1 MCRGVRTRLGC
12 TKTQFI
18 LRGTG
23 YYKQMG
29 QTLLRPI
36 HSKIRSYVH
45 HYALIAEVVGK
56 RERGNDLAVQK
67 YKR

>member
-18 LRGTG
+18 VRGTG
-23 YYKQMG
+23 YSMFY
-29 QTLLRPI
+29 
-36 HSKIRSYVH
+36 SKICNYVH
-45 HYALIAEVVGK
+45 PYALIAEVVGK

>member
-23 YYKQMG
+23 YSMFYS
-29 QTLLRPI
+29 R
-36 HSKIRSYVH
+36 IRNYVH
-45 HYALIAEVVGK
+45 PYALIAEVVGK
-56 RERGNDLAVQK
+56 RERGNDVMT
-67 YKR
+67 